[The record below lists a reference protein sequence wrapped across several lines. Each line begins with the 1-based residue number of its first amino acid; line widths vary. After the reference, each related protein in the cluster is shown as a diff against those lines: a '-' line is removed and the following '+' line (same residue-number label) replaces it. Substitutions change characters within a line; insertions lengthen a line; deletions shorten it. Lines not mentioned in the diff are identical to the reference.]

1 MSTQANKTNKTWLEK
16 ALALLN
22 ISEQDKLV
30 LMKKRMEKYYKE
42 EERKCNAH
50 IERLERELED
60 YLETSS
66 EKLEEIKEQEE
77 IANQL
82 NLSNNKSFLEI
93 NLDKIATVELRDSYV
108 SQLDE
113 QFNRGI
119 RARKEKE
126 EEIQAQK
133 EYTEKQIKL
142 YKEKLEMIAYK
153 KQQLS

>member
-50 IERLERELED
+50 IEKLERELLD
-60 YLETSS
+60 YLETSA

-77 IANQL
+77 Q
-82 NLSNNKSFLEI
+82 SFLEI

-113 QFNRGI
+113 QFNKGI
-119 RARKEKE
+119 KARKQKE

>member
-1 MSTQANKTNKTWLEK
+1 MSTQANNTNKTWLEK

-60 YLETSS
+60 YLETSA

-77 IANQL
+77 Q
-82 NLSNNKSFLEI
+82 SFLEI

-119 RARKEKE
+119 KDRKQKE

-133 EYTEKQIKL
+133 ESTEKQIKL

>member
-22 ISEQDKLV
+22 ISEQDKLI

-50 IERLERELED
+50 IERLEREFED
-60 YLETSS
+60 YLETSA

-77 IANQL
+77 Q
-82 NLSNNKSFLEI
+82 SFLEI
-93 NLDKIATVELRDSYV
+93 NLDKIATVELRESYV
-108 SQLDE
+108 FQLDE

-119 RARKEKE
+119 KARKEKE
-126 EEIQAQK
+126 EQIQAKK
-133 EYTEKQIKL
+133 ELHEKQIKL

>member
-50 IERLERELED
+50 IEKLERELLD
-60 YLETSS
+60 YLETSE

-77 IANQL
+77 Q
-82 NLSNNKSFLEI
+82 SFLEI

-133 EYTEKQIKL
+133 ESTEKQIKL

>member
-1 MSTQANKTNKTWLEK
+1 MSTQAKKESWVERVLSF
-16 ALALLN
+16 LN
-22 ISEQDKLV
+22 VTEEAKVSS
-30 LMKKRMEKYYKE
+30 MKKRMERYYKD
-42 EERKCNAH
+42 EERKCNAQ
-50 IERLERELED
+50 IEKLKRDLED
-60 YLETSS
+60 YLETST
-66 EKLEEIKEQEE
+66 EKLDEIKEQEE
-77 IANQL
+77 Q
-82 NLSNNKSFLEI
+82 SFLEI

>member
-60 YLETSS
+60 YLETST
-66 EKLEEIKEQEE
+66 
-77 IANQL
+77 
-82 NLSNNKSFLEI
+82 EI